1 MAIWEA
7 IGLAVV
13 IVVLRMYAPEIWS
26 SLEHVV
32 LTVLATL
39 GTLADHMQ
47 AAAGTSSLLPPTF

>member
-26 SLEHVV
+26 SVEHVA
-32 LTVLATL
+32 LTLLATL
-39 GTLADHMQ
+39 GVLADHLQ
-47 AAAGTSSLLPPTF
+47 AAAGSSTLLPPAF